1 MANTLAVLLLLDLV
15 VVLDD
20 LDLDDLLKIVV
31 VEIGRCVGLRDGLRV
46 GFLVGFQVQ
55 GIKPI
60 GPDGKRVGLVVG
72 SIVLQ

>member
-31 VEIGRCVGLRDGLRV
+31 VEIGRCVGLLDGLRV
-46 GFLVGFQVQ
+46 GVLVVQVQ

>member
-1 MANTLAVLLLLDLV
+1 MAVLLLLDLV

-31 VEIGRCVGLRDGLRV
+31 VEIGRCVGLLDGLRV
-46 GFLVGFQVQ
+46 GFLVVQVQ

>member
-1 MANTLAVLLLLDLV
+1 MAVLLLLDLV

-31 VEIGRCVGLRDGLRV
+31 VEIGRCVGLLDGLRV

-60 GPDGKRVGLVVG
+60 AGVGPDGKRVGLVVG

>member
-1 MANTLAVLLLLDLV
+1 MAVLLLLDLV

-31 VEIGRCVGLRDGLRV
+31 VEIGRCVGLLDGLRV
-46 GFLVGFQVQ
+46 GALVVQVQ